1 MTTVR
6 ALAGCPRQA
15 LAKPPRHSLEC
26 AAMDAL
32 PLMKHS
38 ALLRQRLPLAGA
50 RVADVGCGDGALARV
65 MARSGARVVGID
77 PGAGQLARARA
88 AAPAEGAAYLCARGE
103 ALPLADG
110 CLDAVIYFNALHH
123 VPVER
128 QAAALAEAA
137 RVLRPGG
144 LLYVQEPLAHGSYFE
159 IMQPIEDE
167 TAVRARAYDALQAA
181 ATGPALE
188 EIAEV
193 FYRAP
198 LRVKSPETFLDGL
211 VAVDPARRA
220 AVEAAAASLRQGF
233 LAAAEQRDDG
243 FWFEIPSRLNLLRR
257 H

>member
-1 MTTVR
+1 
-6 ALAGCPRQA
+6 
-15 LAKPPRHSLEC
+15 
-26 AAMDAL
+26 MDAL
-32 PLMKHS
+32 PRMKHT

-65 MARSGARVVGID
+65 MARDGARVVAID
-77 PGAGQLARARA
+77 PGAAQIVRARA
-88 AAPAEGAAYLCARGE
+88 AAPAEGAWYLCARGE

-110 CLDAVIYFNALHH
+110 CLDAVVYFNALHH
-123 VPVER
+123 VPVAD

-144 LLYVQEPLAHGSYFE
+144 LLYVQEPLAEGDYFE
-159 IMQPIEDE
+159 LMRPVEDE
-167 TAVRARAYDALQAA
+167 TEVRARAYDALKAA
-181 ATGPALE
+181 GAKGRLE
-188 EIAEV
+188 ETAEV
-193 FYRAP
+193 VYLAP
-198 LRVKSPETFLDGL
+198 LRVKDAESFLAGL

-220 AVEAAAASLRQGF
+220 AVGAAAASLRQGF

>member
-1 MTTVR
+1 
-6 ALAGCPRQA
+6 
-15 LAKPPRHSLEC
+15 
-26 AAMDAL
+26 MDAL

-38 ALLRQRLPLAGA
+38 ELLRQRLPLAGA

-88 AAPAEGAAYLCARGE
+88 AAPAEGAAYLCALGE

-110 CLDAVIYFNALHH
+110 CLDALVYFNALHH

-128 QAAALAEAA
+128 QEAALAEAA

-144 LLYVQEPLAHGSYFE
+144 LLYVQEPLAEGSYFE
-159 IMQPIEDE
+159 TMQPIEDE
-167 TAVRARAYDALQAA
+167 TAVRARAYGALQAA
-181 ATGPALE
+181 AAGPALE

-198 LRVKSPETFLDGL
+198 LRVKSPEAFLDGL

-233 LAAAEQRDDG
+233 LAAAEQRADG